1 VLEHT
6 FVTFKFIVKDY
17 FSSRYDLILPKSWNI
32 DRINFKFLTDKMRL
46 HHGEELNKLG
56 RLSINFIKEE
66 VDRSHS
72 LIVKL

>member
-1 VLEHT
+1 
-6 FVTFKFIVKDY
+6 
-17 FSSRYDLILPKSWNI
+17 
-32 DRINFKFLTDKMRL
+32 MRL